1 MCSASAE
8 DKQQSHHRWRGRTKC
23 ERMKGNLGAK
33 IPLHGSQACE
43 SRHMPYKHS
52 MTQRDPAIGAVGH
65 DKRDGKVNEGR
76 AAAQK
81 PPHAASNGLVALN
94 LNSN

>member
-1 MCSASAE
+1 
-8 DKQQSHHRWRGRTKC
+8 
-23 ERMKGNLGAK
+23 MKGDLGAK
-33 IPLHGSQACE
+33 IPFHGSQACE

-52 MTQRDPAIGAVGH
+52 MTPGEPVVGAAGH
-65 DKRDGKVNEGR
+65 DRRDGKVNEGK

>member
-1 MCSASAE
+1 
-8 DKQQSHHRWRGRTKC
+8 
-23 ERMKGNLGAK
+23 
-33 IPLHGSQACE
+33 
-43 SRHMPYKHS
+43 MPYKHS
-52 MTQRDPAIGAVGH
+52 MTPGEPAVGAVGH
-65 DKRDGKVNEGR
+65 DRRDGKVNEGK

>member
-1 MCSASAE
+1 
-8 DKQQSHHRWRGRTKC
+8 
-23 ERMKGNLGAK
+23 
-33 IPLHGSQACE
+33 
-43 SRHMPYKHS
+43 MPYKHS
-52 MTQRDPAIGAVGH
+52 MTQGDPVVGAAGH
-65 DKRDGKVNEGR
+65 DRRDGKVNEGK